1 MKKAILALV
10 LFLSVGIA
18 SANTGA
24 LSPQAY
30 YNQNKAERSTDVPL
44 YGALEYVDYVTPN
57 GLRFQ
62 KIACNND
69 RNMCY
74 TAETAYYALGFDI
87 VLFARGKE
95 LVEGKKIQWR
105 SIWNAIR

>member
-18 SANTGA
+18 SANTGE

-30 YNQNKAERSTDVPL
+30 YKQNKEERTTEVPF
-44 YGALEYVDYVTPN
+44 YGALEYVDYIYPN

-62 KIACNND
+62 KIACNNE

-95 LVEGKKIQWR
+95 LVEGKKIHWV
-105 SIWNAIR
+105 SIWDAIR